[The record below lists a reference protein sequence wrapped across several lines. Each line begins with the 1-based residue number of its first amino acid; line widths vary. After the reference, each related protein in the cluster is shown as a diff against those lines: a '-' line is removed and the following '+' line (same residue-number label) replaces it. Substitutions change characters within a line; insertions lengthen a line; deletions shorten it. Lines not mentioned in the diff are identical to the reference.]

1 MPLFF
6 LAVSYSIQAAKY
18 HSCMSY
24 VHPWLI
30 HVSVWQKPPQY
41 CEVISLQLKL
51 KKKRN
56 FSLIGL
62 EVGKSKIEAS
72 AWLGESLFPGS
83 QSVTAC
89 CIPTWWKGP
98 GFSGGSFS

>member
-41 CEVISLQLKL
+41 CKVISLQLKL
-51 KKKRN
+51 KKKKKN
-56 FSLIGL
+56 
-62 EVGKSKIEAS
+62 V
-72 AWLGESLFPGS
+72 LGRR
-83 QSVTAC
+83 AR
-89 CIPTWWKGP
+89 
-98 GFSGGSFS
+98 